1 MTQVKKFLNNESEEN
16 NMLRNEKI
24 ESTFTE
30 RELGILE
37 NVFSEN
43 TPMKDITISNLQS
56 IQCNLN
62 EHIYEEG
69 WINGQGNTP
78 TEYLEEAGIV
88 REKLNALTEDEGD
101 QLYKF
106 LVQRKEVE
114 EIEVAE

>member
-1 MTQVKKFLNNESEEN
+1 
-16 NMLRNEKI
+16 MLRNTKI

-43 TPMKDITISNLQS
+43 TPMKHITISNLQS

-69 WINGQGNTP
+69 WINGQGNEP
-78 TEYLEEAGIV
+78 TEYLEEAGII
-88 REKLNALTEDEGD
+88 REKLNEMTEDEGEL
-101 QLYKF
+101 LYKF
-106 LVQRKEVE
+106 LVGRKEAE
-114 EIEVAE
+114 EVEVAE